1 MVTVQSPTVLIGKL
15 RLDRRLTYARHW
27 ATTGNLCWIILGVT
41 VIRLL
46 YVGVLNPIELVK
58 DEAHYWEWSRH
69 LAGSYYTKG
78 PGVAWL
84 IAASCRVF
92 GVSEWAV
99 RLPAIMAS
107 GFTALVLARL
117 TTAISNGDQR
127 AGFFTGVAFL
137 LVPAYQ
143 VTGMLMTIDGPY
155 MLCWVLALWCMVV
168 AVKQQDARHWP
179 WAYGLVGFFLGLGF
193 LFKYTTLLLLPGLV
207 LYLWLTRSRRAWTW
221 QARLCQALS
230 LLVMLA
236 MSYPVI
242 AWNMQQDWPT
252 LSHLLGRLHLPGG
265 DEAVSHQWSAA
276 WFAEYLLTQ
285 VGIIGPAGITVMI
298 MSVVLAMRHR
308 HQDAQSWDGQLM
320 MISSAIPILLFYS
333 LIAIFKPTQG
343 NWTLAGYLSLLVIV
357 GMQESPEI
365 TEFVENSINGC

>member
-1 MVTVQSPTVLIGKL
+1 MSFLEDLLEPGTALKYV
-15 RLDRRLTYARHW
+15 
-27 ATTGNLCWIILGVT
+27 WIA
-41 VIRLL
+41 
-46 YVGVLNPIELVK
+46 N
-58 DEAHYWEWSRH
+58 A
-69 LAGSYYTKG
+69 A
-78 PGVAWL
+78 L
-84 IAASCRVF
+84 IALMVVLLAS
-92 GVSEWAV
+92 AV
-99 RLPAIMAS
+99 
-107 GFTALVLARL
+107 
-117 TTAISNGDQR
+117 
-127 AGFFTGVAFL
+127 
-137 LVPAYQ
+137 AYQ
-143 VTGMLMTIDGPY
+143 TMPGLFATGALMTIDGPY

-308 HQDAQSWDGQLM
+308 HQDAQSWDGQLTM
-320 MISSAIPILLFYS
+320 GDPPEDAMGRPVLKQTAKI
-333 LIAIFKPTQG
+333 
-343 NWTLAGYLSLLVIV
+343 VIY
-357 GMQESPEI
+357 
-365 TEFVENSINGC
+365 